1 MPRSDQRR
9 CLSAVTMAT
18 SACALTFDTPIACL
32 FCTLMLSGTH
42 IEKWVDGNMR
52 EWLLIVT
59 TALTLMHA
67 AAPLIVYVTCCDKIR
82 FAFSALARIHT
93 DTCSSSC
100 SSAGCRRQRVRCS
113 MDRRRRRQWPI
124 RARCPWPSTTVAAD
138 RRCTTTVI
146 TWPTRSHHCSL
157 RKIRRDRDAKRSFER
172 AMKRKSSDCIHL
184 SDTEQMLPI
193 AQITARL
200 LSPPTATT

>member
-1 MPRSDQRR
+1 
-9 CLSAVTMAT
+9 MAT

-82 FAFSALARIHT
+82 FDILCLGSRPYRYLFKQLLVGRL
-93 DTCSSSC
+93 SSTTGAMLNGSSTTPTMANSC
-100 SSAGCRRQRVRCS
+100 SVPMAINNSCRRQTLH
-113 MDRRRRRQWPI
+113 DHGDH
-124 RARCPWPSTTVAAD
+124 VADA
-138 RRCTTTVI
+138 I
-146 TWPTRSHHCSL
+146 TPLLVAQNSTRS
-157 RKIRRDRDAKRSFER
+157 RRETIF
-172 AMKRKSSDCIHL
+172 
-184 SDTEQMLPI
+184 
-193 AQITARL
+193 
-200 LSPPTATT
+200 